1 MVFGFDLFGSK
12 KKRGIPIID
21 FGILPDQSLQ
31 PPGTGAGRREYVGR
45 TREEPSY
52 PPPGTGAG
60 RREHVGR
67 TPEEQERIDREK
79 QARAEQERAQ
89 RAADQARQK
98 AYEDQRRDEWV
109 REQARKKAYEDKQR
123 EAWVREKQ
131 AKAAKDRLFK
141 RAEYGQT
148 NFRSRV
154 NPKTGEKK
162 YFIGKTEVPKDEYD
176 YAIDRARAAED
187 RRRFNQ
193 EFGYQAGR
201 SHHPS
206 SRFWERYNDKYAP
219 RQQPPRAAPIFEKF
233 SENYKPSFILRA
245 PPIILP
251 SKMTQPIRRTGPLRT
266 SPLRFVVAAD
276 YNKFDSPS
284 SDNEVEA
291 LLPKS
296 LHLPFGHLVHVT
308 SFENLGGIIKAGAI
322 LPSPKMDFKT
332 RKSIIG
338 STVSLS
344 SVAGPHIESNRH
356 PREVAVVVD
365 VTKLNKPPLQINYD
379 TLKPR
384 QMPWTAPAFSF
395 EREWFTTDKI
405 PVSAIVAVSP
415 LAGAKNEYLRHET
428 PARFRHGVINNL
440 SLLPRKELISQKVPY
455 NWVSMNTLLTHP
467 DIKVPFSSFD
477 YGNFQFL
484 SYAPNTLRRVLGA
497 EAEAQNAA
505 DKKYNTMTRTSAIPL
520 AGNLPGS
527 LETSLDY
534 VQRYRKPGDKVLV
547 QYAPTDQAKPGE
559 HFALLRRGDASKQSP
574 TGEPIISEYWPAKVK
589 KGEDFDITGEE
600 HSDADV
606 YTQEQDKEFGPVGYQ
621 NYLREMSELEFQGA
635 AVAQP
640 RRPLQLN
647 PDEQVV
653 VAEEPDLSDVQA
665 DELADELLLN
675 EYLTAQKRQ
684 EALEE
689 ADDEKDDDKDDD
701 DEDEEK
707 KEIAPT
713 Q

>member
-1 MVFGFDLFGSK
+1 MGLLGDIFGSK
-12 KKRGIPIID
+12 KKNRYEPPFSKSEPWKSQDRG
-21 FGILPDQSLQ
+21 PDTRPE
-31 PPGTGAGRREYVGR
+31 PPHVVYS
-45 TREEPSY
+45 EP
-52 PPPGTGAG
+52 
-60 RREHVGR
+60 
-67 TPEEQERIDREK
+67 TPDEAK
-79 QARAEQERAQ
+79 
-89 RAADQARQK
+89 RAAEYARQK
-98 AYEDQRRDEWV
+98 AYEDRQRDEWV
-109 REQARKKAYEDKQR
+109 REQARKKAYEDRQR
-123 EAWVREKQ
+123 EAWVKEKQ

-219 RQQPPRAAPIFEKF
+219 RQPQRAAPIFEKF

-251 SKMTQPIRRTGPLRT
+251 SKMTQPIRRTGSLRT
-266 SPLRFVVAAD
+266 GPFRFVVAAD
-276 YNKFDSPS
+276 YNKFDSPHS
-284 SDNEVEA
+284 NDEVEA

-467 DIKVPFSSFD
+467 DINLVKRTIGGIEQIRPD
-477 YGNFQFL
+477 TN
-484 SYAPNTLRRVLGA
+484 AIRRVLGA
-497 EAEAQNAA
+497 EAEAQAVA